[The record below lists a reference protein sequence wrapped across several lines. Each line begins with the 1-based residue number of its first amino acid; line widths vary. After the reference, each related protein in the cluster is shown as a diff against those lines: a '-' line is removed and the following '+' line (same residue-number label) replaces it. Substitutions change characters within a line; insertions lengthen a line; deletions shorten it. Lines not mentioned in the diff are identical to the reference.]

1 MFIIIAPMNKHKQMG
16 PYRSEQAIT
25 CSTNERDRA
34 AIGGQAVAGTKALR
48 HTTAAFRRL
57 VLLLKLEI

>member
-1 MFIIIAPMNKHKQMG
+1 MG